1 MYTPWFAIAP
11 VEKDREYLAL
21 LSGLPLKT
29 YRGFPR
35 LVRFV
40 VGTVQQMYG
49 SRGAIGVTLR
59 ARPLARTFWTL
70 SAWQDDQALR
80 EFVMKRPHLDAM
92 KEMEP
97 YMNPARFLRWRVTG
111 NELPLRWADAV
122 RRFKQGAQQ

>member
-40 VGTVQQMYG
+40 IGTVRQMYRG
-49 SRGAIGVTLR
+49 RGALGVTLR
-59 ARPLARTFWTL
+59 ATFLARTFWTL
-70 SAWQDDQALR
+70 SAWQDEQALQ

-97 YMNPARFLRWRVTG
+97 YMNPAHFLRWKVKG
-111 NELPLRWADAV
+111 SDLPLCWADAV
-122 RRFKQGAQQ
+122 RRFEQGAQK